1 MTIEERSP
9 NLLGEAVEGPKGLSI
24 RLKLAAV
31 IAGLVILA
39 LGLLS
44 FLVLQEASQ
53 ALLQEATRRGLVI
66 GGNLADYS
74 ASAVL
79 QKDPLNAAQFT
90 SDAMKDEAMI
100 HAVLVDEQGLVL
112 ALRTLNDKDKES
124 LPAPLQPW
132 VALKG
137 PVVRMDGLPANVE
150 VVQSNDPVSGVRVLA
165 MSFPVI
171 KAEVR
176 VGTAYIALSEEKI
189 QTVVQQTRLKVLVLA
204 ALFVILALAAAL
216 ALANIIVK
224 PIQRLTSGALAVGGG
239 NLDAQVPVTS
249 QDELGV
255 LAKSFN
261 AMSQGLKKA
270 QADML
275 ASAALRQEL
284 NIAQEIQQGLLP
296 KKIPQVPGYE
306 IAAFYA
312 PAKEVGGD
320 LYDFIRIDE
329 QRLAITVADVSGKS
343 VPGSLGMT
351 MARSV
356 LRAQALSKHGVAETL
371 HKTNEVIQPDI
382 RRGMF
387 VTMFYAV
394 LDMGSHLITCANAG
408 HNPCFKLKTDGS
420 VDEIGPEGIALGL
433 VPAHQFY
440 ADEMSFTLAPGETL
454 VFYTDGVTE
463 AMNAASEE
471 YGDDR
476 FKAVLGKN
484 VGASAAEMLPALVAD
499 VRAFVAGAPPHDD
512 ITLVLLR
519 RLPA

>member
-1 MTIEERSP
+1 MAEEQGSG
-9 NLLGEAVEGPKGLSI
+9 LLGEAVEGPKGLSI
-24 RLKLAAV
+24 RLKLAGV
-31 IAGLVILA
+31 IAGLVVVA

-79 QKDPLNAAQFT
+79 QKDPLMAAQFT
-90 SDAMKDEAMI
+90 ADAMKDEAML
-100 HAVLVDEQGLVL
+100 HAVLVDEQGVVM
-112 ALRTLNDKDKES
+112 ALRALNDSDKDK
-124 LPAPLQPW
+124 LPAPGQPW
-132 VALKG
+132 QPLEG
-137 PVVRMDGLPANVE
+137 PPVRMEGLPANVKVLQAE
-150 VVQSNDPVSGVRVLA
+150 DPVSGVPVLA
-165 MSFPVI
+165 MAFPVI

-189 QTVVQQTRLKVLVLA
+189 KAVVQQTRLKVL
-204 ALFVILALAAAL
+204 ILAGAFVLLALGAAF
-216 ALANIIVK
+216 ALANAVVR
-224 PIQRLTSGALAVGGG
+224 PVQRLTSGALAVGSGK
-239 NLDAQVPVTS
+239 LDTQVPVTS

-261 AMSQGLKKA
+261 AMSHGLKKA
-270 QADML
+270 QEEAL
-275 ASAALRQEL
+275 ATAALKQEL

-296 KKIPQVPGYE
+296 KKIPQLPGYE

-329 QRLAITVADVSGKS
+329 EHLALTVADVSGKS

-356 LRAQALSKHGVAETL
+356 LRSQALSRIGVAETL

-394 LDMGSHLITCANAG
+394 LDTARHSLTCANAG
-408 HNPCFKLKTDGS
+408 HNPVYRVKADAS
-420 VDEIGPEGIALGL
+420 VEEVAPEGIALGL
-433 VPAHQFY
+433 VAAHQFY
-440 ADEMSFTLAPGETL
+440 VDELTLQLDPGDTL

-471 YGDDR
+471 YGEER
-476 FKAVLGKN
+476 FKASMARG
-484 VGASAAEMLPALVAD
+484 VGRPATELLPQLVAD

>member
-1 MTIEERSP
+1 MAMDENHSG
-9 NLLGEAVEGPKGLSI
+9 LLSEAVEGPKGLSI

-31 IAGLVILA
+31 IAGLVVVALA
-39 LGLLS
+39 LLS
-44 FLVLQEASQ
+44 FLVLREASQ

-79 QKDPLNAAQFT
+79 QKDPLMVAQFT
-90 SDAMKDEAMI
+90 SDAMKDDAMI
-100 HAVLVDEQGLVL
+100 HAVLTDEQGIVM
-112 ALRTLNDKDKES
+112 ALRALNDADKEK
-124 LPAPLQPW
+124 LPTPGQAWVPLEGSA
-132 VALKG
+132 VH
-137 PVVRMDGLPANVE
+137 MEGLPANVQ
-150 VVQSNDPVSGVRVLA
+150 VVQSKDPVSDTAVIA

-189 QTVVQQTRLKVLVLA
+189 QKVVQQTRLKVLILA
-204 ALFVILALAAAL
+204 GVFVILALAAAF
-216 ALANIIVK
+216 ALANVIVR

-239 NLDAQVPVTS
+239 NLDVKVPVTS

-261 AMSQGLKKA
+261 AMSAGLKKA
-270 QADML
+270 QEETL
-275 ASAALRQEL
+275 ATAALKQEL

-296 KKIPQVPGYE
+296 KKIPQVPGYD

-320 LYDFIRIDE
+320 LYDFIRIDD
-329 QRLAITVADVSGKS
+329 QHLAFVVADVSGKS

-356 LRAQALSKHGVAETL
+356 LRSQALSKNGVAETL
-371 HKTNEVIQPDI
+371 HKTNEVIHPDI

-394 LDMGSHLITCANAG
+394 LDMASHSITCANAG
-408 HNPCFKLKTDGS
+408 HNPCYRVKVDGS
-420 VDEIGPEGIALGL
+420 AEEIGPEGIALGL
-433 VPAHQFY
+433 VAEHQFY
-440 ADEMSFTLAPGETL
+440 VDEMSLTLAPGEVM

-471 YGDDR
+471 YGEER
-476 FKAVLGKN
+476 FTASMGRCMGK
-484 VGASAAEMLPALVAD
+484 SAAEMMPLLVAD

-519 RLPA
+519 RLPV

>member
-1 MTIEERSP
+1 MASEMQNPS
-9 NLLGEAVEGPKGLSI
+9 LLGEAVEGPKGLSI

-31 IAGLVILA
+31 IAGLVILS
-39 LGLLS
+39 LSLLS
-44 FLVLQEASQ
+44 FLVLREASQ
-53 ALLQEATRRGLVI
+53 ALLQEATRRGLII
-66 GGNLADYS
+66 GRNLADYS

-79 QKDPLNAAQFT
+79 QKDPLMVAQFT
-90 SDAMKDEAMI
+90 ADAMKDDAMV
-100 HAVLVDEQGLVL
+100 HAVLTDEQGLVM
-112 ALRTLNDKDKES
+112 ALRTLNDKDKEALPS
-124 LPAPLQPW
+124 LGQAWDP
-132 VALKG
+132 LKG
-137 PVVRMDGLPANVE
+137 SVIRMEGLPGNVQ
-150 VVQSNDPVSGVRVLA
+150 VVQSKDPVSGTPVLA

-171 KAEVR
+171 KADVR

-189 QTVVQQTRLKVLVLA
+189 QAVVQQTRLKVIVLA
-204 ALFVILALAAAL
+204 AIFVILALAAAL
-216 ALANIIVK
+216 GLSNIIVR
-224 PIQRLTSGALAVGGG
+224 PVQRLTSGALAVGGG
-239 NLDAQVPVTS
+239 NLDVQVPVTS

-261 AMSQGLKKA
+261 AMSIGLKKA
-270 QADML
+270 QEDML
-275 ASAALRQEL
+275 STAALRQEL

-296 KKIPQVPGYE
+296 KKIPQVPGYD

-356 LRAQALSKHGVAETL
+356 LRAQALSKHGVGETL

-394 LDMGSHLITCANAG
+394 LDQASNTITCANAG
-408 HNPCFKLKTDGS
+408 HNPCFRLKADGT

-440 ADEMSFTLAPGETL
+440 VDEMSFQLEPGEVL

-463 AMNAASEE
+463 AMNANSEE

-476 FKAVLGKN
+476 FKAAMTRQAGK
-484 VGASAAEMLPALVAD
+484 SAGEMLPALVQD
-499 VRAFVAGAPPHDD
+499 VRNFVAGAPPHDD

-519 RLPA
+519 RLPV

>member
-1 MTIEERSP
+1 M
-9 NLLGEAVEGPKGLSI
+9 GEAVEGPKGLSI

-31 IAGLVILA
+31 IAGLVILS

-44 FLVLQEASQ
+44 YLVLQEASD

-66 GGNLADYS
+66 GRNLADYS

-79 QKDPLNAAQFT
+79 QKDPLMAAQFT
-90 SDAMKDEAMI
+90 SDAMKDDAMV
-100 HAVLVDEQGLVL
+100 HSVLVDEQGIVM
-112 ALRTLNDKDKES
+112 ALRTLNDKDKEQ
-124 LPAPLQPW
+124 LPAPGQPW
-132 VALKG
+132 VPLQGAAVEL
-137 PVVRMDGLPANVE
+137 DGLPANVE
-150 VVQSNDPVSGVRVLA
+150 VVQSLDPVSGMPVLA

-171 KAEVR
+171 KADVR

-189 QTVVQQTRLKVLVLA
+189 RAVVEETRLRVLL
-204 ALFVILALAAAL
+204 LALVFVVVAL
-216 ALANIIVK
+216 AIALGLSNVIVR
-224 PIQRLTSGALAVGGG
+224 PIQRLTSGALAVGRGHW
-239 NLDAQVPVTS
+239 DVQVAVTS
-249 QDELGV
+249 KDELGV

-261 AMSQGLKKA
+261 AMSAGLKKA
-270 QADML
+270 QTEML
-275 ASAALRQEL
+275 ATAALKQEL

-320 LYDFIRIDE
+320 LYDFIRIED
-329 QRLAITVADVSGKS
+329 QRLALVVADVSGKS

-356 LRAQALSKHGVAETL
+356 LRAQALSRQGVAETL

-394 LDMGSHLITCANAG
+394 LDMASHRITCANAG
-408 HNPCFKLKTDGS
+408 HNPCFKLLANGT
-420 VDEIGPEGIALGL
+420 VEEIGPEGIALGL

-440 ADEMSFTLAPGETL
+440 VDEMSFELAPGETL

-471 YGDDR
+471 YGEER
-476 FKAVLGKN
+476 FQASMTRT
-484 VGASAAEMLPALVAD
+484 VGRSAADMLPALVAD

-519 RLPA
+519 RLPL